1 MGQDNIRRKDEEL
14 TGTDLPDA
22 DGQVSDEDAN
32 AIKDRGKG
40 KKIGQDHSTDVE
52 NHKMPE
58 GGVGAIQDSSDTM
71 SDAAR
76 IRD

>member
-32 AIKDRGKG
+32 AINDRGKG

-52 NHKMPE
+52 NHKQPE
-58 GGVGAIQDSSDTM
+58 NGVGGIQDSSDTT
-71 SDAAR
+71 SDVAR
-76 IRD
+76 LRD